1 MTPGNEHPGN
11 QFSSDKPE
19 PSIEGER
26 EESRYIEKEE
36 VGNTEALSAENRWPR
51 EESFGST
58 SAAQSVSGPV
68 KKNGRLRS
76 LLKSA
81 VVEIVVL
88 VVLAFALAMTTKTYV
103 VEAYEIKGRSMVPT
117 FEDGQRVVV
126 LKLFSE
132 IERGDI
138 VIFST
143 EEDPSKDLI
152 KRVVALPGE
161 RIQISK
167 GKVRIDGEPLGES
180 YLQDQDFGL
189 YDAGIDEYVPKGEIY
204 VLGDNRDDSHDS
216 RRFGSISEGSLKGK
230 VVVRWWPFHEV
241 KTF

>member
-1 MTPGNEHPGN
+1 MTPANEYSGNSFP
-11 QFSSDKPE
+11 SDKPE
-19 PSIEGER
+19 PSVEGEQA
-26 EESRYIEKEE
+26 EARYIEKTE
-36 VGNTEALSAENRWPR
+36 VGNTATAGADSGRQQED
-51 EESFGST
+51 ES
-58 SAAQSVSGPV
+58 SGPV
-68 KKNGRLRS
+68 KSNRRFGG
-76 LLKSA
+76 LLKNA
-81 VVEIVVL
+81 VVEVVVL

-132 IERGDI
+132 VERGDI

-143 EEDPSKDLI
+143 REEPEKDLI

-161 RIQISK
+161 RIQIHK
-167 GKVRIDGEPLGES
+167 GEVRIDGEPLGEE
-180 YLQDQDFGL
+180 YIKDQDFGL
-189 YDAGIDEYVPKGEIY
+189 YDAQIDEYVPDGQIY

-216 RRFGSISEGSLKGK
+216 RRFGSVLQDSLKGK

>member
-1 MTPGNEHPGN
+1 MTPANEYPGN
-11 QFSSDKPE
+11 SSPSDKPE
-19 PSIEGER
+19 PSVEGEQA
-26 EESRYIEKEE
+26 EARYIEKTE
-36 VGNTEALSAENRWPR
+36 VGNTVTAGADSGWQQED
-51 EESFGST
+51 ES
-58 SAAQSVSGPV
+58 SGPV
-68 KKNGRLRS
+68 KSNRRLGG
-76 LLKSA
+76 LLKNA
-81 VVEIVVL
+81 VVEVVVL

-132 IERGDI
+132 VERGDI

-143 EEDPSKDLI
+143 RDEPEKDLI
-152 KRVVALPGE
+152 KRVIALPGE
-161 RIQISK
+161 RIQIHK
-167 GKVRIDGEPLGES
+167 GEVRINGEPLGEK
-180 YLQDQDFGL
+180 YIKDKDFGL
-189 YDAGIDEYVPKGEIY
+189 YDAQIDEYVPDGQIY

-216 RRFGSISEGSLKGK
+216 RRFGSVLQDSLKGK

>member
-1 MTPGNEHPGN
+1 MTPANEYSGNSFP
-11 QFSSDKPE
+11 SDKPE
-19 PSIEGER
+19 PSVEGEQA
-26 EESRYIEKEE
+26 EARYIEKTE
-36 VGNTEALSAENRWPR
+36 VGNTAAAGADSGRQQED
-51 EESFGST
+51 ES
-58 SAAQSVSGPV
+58 SGPV
-68 KKNGRLRS
+68 KSNRRFGG
-76 LLKSA
+76 LLKNA
-81 VVEIVVL
+81 VVEVVVL

-132 IERGDI
+132 VERGDI

-143 EEDPSKDLI
+143 REEPEKDLI
-152 KRVVALPGE
+152 KRVIALPGE
-161 RIQISK
+161 RIQIHK
-167 GKVRIDGEPLGES
+167 GEVRINGEPLGEK
-180 YLQDQDFGL
+180 YIKDKDFGL
-189 YDAGIDEYVPKGEIY
+189 YDAQIDEYVPDGQIY

-216 RRFGSISEGSLKGK
+216 RRFGSVLQDSLKGK

>member
-1 MTPGNEHPGN
+1 MTPANEYSGNSFP
-11 QFSSDKPE
+11 SDKPE
-19 PSIEGER
+19 PSVEGEQA
-26 EESRYIEKEE
+26 EARYIEKTE
-36 VGNTEALSAENRWPR
+36 VGNTATAGADSGRQQED
-51 EESFGST
+51 ES
-58 SAAQSVSGPV
+58 SGPV
-68 KKNGRLRS
+68 KSNRRFGG
-76 LLKSA
+76 LLKNA
-81 VVEIVVL
+81 VVEVVVL

-132 IERGDI
+132 VERGDI

-143 EEDPSKDLI
+143 REEPEKDLI
-152 KRVVALPGE
+152 KRVIALPGE
-161 RIQISK
+161 RIQIHK
-167 GKVRIDGEPLGES
+167 GEVRINGEPLGEK
-180 YLQDQDFGL
+180 YIKDKDFGL
-189 YDAGIDEYVPKGEIY
+189 YDAQIDEYVPDGQIY

-216 RRFGSISEGSLKGK
+216 RRFGSVLQDSLKGK

>member
-1 MTPGNEHPGN
+1 MTQGNEYPGNPLP
-11 QFSSDKPE
+11 SDKPE
-19 PSIEGER
+19 ASVEGEQP
-26 EESRYIEKEE
+26 EARYIEQAE
-36 VGNTEALSAENRWPR
+36 VGDTQPAGPGTIEGVDWQQDEDSSA
-51 EESFGST
+51 
-58 SAAQSVSGPV
+58 PV
-68 KKNGRLRS
+68 KKRRKIRG

-81 VVEIVVL
+81 VVEVVVL

-117 FEDGQRVVV
+117 FQDGQRVVV

-132 IERGDI
+132 VQRGDI

-143 EEDPSKDLI
+143 RDEPGKDLI

-161 RIQISK
+161 RIQIDK
-167 GKVRIDGEPLGES
+167 GVVKINGKALGES
-180 YLQDQDFGL
+180 YIKDRDFGL
-189 YDAGIDEYVPKGEIY
+189 YDTQIDEYVPEGMIY

-216 RRFGSISEGSLKGK
+216 RRFGSVSSETLKGK

>member
-1 MTPGNEHPGN
+1 MIHGKEYPGNP
-11 QFSSDKPE
+11 FPSDKPE
-19 PSIEGER
+19 PSVEGEQA
-26 EESRYIEKEE
+26 EARYIEKAE
-36 VGNTEALSAENRWPR
+36 VGNTEPVSADSGWQQE
-51 EESFGST
+51 EES
-58 SAAQSVSGPV
+58 SGPV
-68 KKNGRLRS
+68 KNSRRFRG
-76 LLKSA
+76 LLKNA
-81 VVEIVVL
+81 VVEVVVL

-132 IERGDI
+132 VERGDI

-143 EEDPSKDLI
+143 RDEPEKDLI

-167 GKVRIDGEPLGES
+167 GVVRINGEPLGEN
-180 YLQDQDFGL
+180 YIKDQDFGL
-189 YDAGIDEYVPKGEIY
+189 YDAQIDEYVPEGQIY

-216 RRFGSISEGSLKGK
+216 RRFGSVLRESLKGK

>member
-1 MTPGNEHPGN
+1 MTPGNEHSDN
-11 QFSSDKPE
+11 SFSSDKPE
-19 PSIEGER
+19 PSVEGEQA
-26 EESRYIEKEE
+26 EARYIEKAE
-36 VGNTEALSAENRWPR
+36 VGNTETVSADSGWQQ
-51 EESFGST
+51 EEEP
-58 SAAQSVSGPV
+58 SGPV
-68 KKNGRLRS
+68 KNSRRFRG
-76 LLKSA
+76 LLKNA
-81 VVEIVVL
+81 VVEVVVL

-132 IERGDI
+132 VERGDI

-143 EEDPSKDLI
+143 REEPEKDLI

-161 RIQISK
+161 RIQIHK
-167 GKVRIDGEPLGES
+167 GEVRINGEPLGEK
-180 YLQDQDFGL
+180 YIKDPDFGL
-189 YDAGIDEYVPKGEIY
+189 YDAQIDEYVPEGQIY

-216 RRFGSISEGSLKGK
+216 RRFGSVLRESLKGK

>member
-1 MTPGNEHPGN
+1 MTPANEYSGNSFP
-11 QFSSDKPE
+11 SDKPE
-19 PSIEGER
+19 PSVEGEQA
-26 EESRYIEKEE
+26 EARYIEKTE
-36 VGNTEALSAENRWPR
+36 VGNTAAVGADSGRQQED
-51 EESFGST
+51 ES
-58 SAAQSVSGPV
+58 SGPV
-68 KKNGRLRS
+68 KSNRRFGG
-76 LLKSA
+76 LLKNA
-81 VVEIVVL
+81 VVEVVVL

-132 IERGDI
+132 VERGDI

-143 EEDPSKDLI
+143 REEPEKDLI
-152 KRVVALPGE
+152 KRVIALPGE
-161 RIQISK
+161 RIQIHK
-167 GKVRIDGEPLGES
+167 GEVRINGEPLGEK
-180 YLQDQDFGL
+180 YIKDKDFGL
-189 YDAGIDEYVPKGEIY
+189 YDAQIDEYVPDGQIY

-216 RRFGSISEGSLKGK
+216 RRFGSVLQDSLKGK